1 MTTVANTVLGENEDE
16 SEGHTQAFK
25 TELIEAALAKYRMM

>member
-1 MTTVANTVLGENEDE
+1 MTTVADKILGENEDE

-25 TELIEAALAKYRMM
+25 TELNRGSIGKM